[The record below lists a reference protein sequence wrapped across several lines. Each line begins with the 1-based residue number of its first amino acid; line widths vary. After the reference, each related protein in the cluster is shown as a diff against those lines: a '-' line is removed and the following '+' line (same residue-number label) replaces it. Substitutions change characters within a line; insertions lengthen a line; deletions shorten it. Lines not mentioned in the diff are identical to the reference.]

1 MMQHPAE
8 VALHMLLQDVAAGR
22 GEVSDDILDRVAADV
37 KASLERQLTSKE
49 RNKDFTLRMSNLGRA
64 RCQLWFDKNNPKA
77 AEPMQPFFLMQM
89 IIGDIT
95 EAVFKG
101 LLRAAGVAFGDSET
115 VVLKIEGAEIKGSY
129 DLFLDGKID
138 DIKSASPWSY
148 KNKFDNFEALAE
160 SDTFGYVSQLV
171 GYAVAK
177 GVDVGGWWVIN
188 KSDGAFKYVAA
199 DTVDIDAIMEDI
211 AHTVSYINNNEPF
224 RREYEAEEETFYG
237 KPTGN
242 KVLPSTCGF
251 CSYKKTCWPELK
263 TLPKLVTKAGTKDPA
278 MVDYVHVAPE
288 HKYKADT
295 YAA

>member
-1 MMQHPAE
+1 MQHPAE

-22 GEVSDDILDRVAADV
+22 GAVSDDILDRVAADV
-37 KASLERQLTSKE
+37 KAALERQLTSKE
-49 RNKDFTLRMSNLGRA
+49 RGKNFSLRMSNIGRA
-64 RCQLWFDKNNPKA
+64 RCQLWFDKNKPEA

-101 LLRAAGVAFGDSET
+101 LLRAASVDFGDTET

-129 DLFLDGKID
+129 DLYLDGKID

-148 KNKFDNFEALAE
+148 KNKFESFNTLAD
-160 SDTFGYVSQLV
+160 SDSFGYVAQLV
-171 GYAVAK
+171 GYAAAK

-199 DTVDIDAIMEDI
+199 EDVDVAVILEDI
-211 AHTVSYINNNEPF
+211 AYTVNYINNDAPF
-224 RREYEAEEETFYG
+224 RREYDAQPELFYG

-242 KVLPSTCGF
+242 MVLPDACTF
-251 CSYKKTCWPELK
+251 CSYKKTCWPELQ
-263 TLPKLVTKAGTKDPA
+263 TLPKLVTKANTKDPA
-278 MVDYVHVAPE
+278 PTDYVFVSPE
-288 HKYKADT
+288 HEEKAKG
-295 YAA
+295 YAK